1 MNIYKIIFCLCV
13 GKHDAALHVFALLC
27 STFGLCVLSI
37 NKRKPYSIAL
47 KTTTAKRVLEPT
59 AVTTTT
65 AAQQEW
71 Q

>member
-1 MNIYKIIFCLCV
+1 MFVFLS
-13 GKHDAALHVFALLC
+13 GRAGRAALL
-27 STFGLCVLSI
+27 GYVLSI

-59 AVTTTT
+59 T